1 MFRGY
6 RLSLLL
12 LDRLVFSLLLR
23 RLFLRCLRR
32 FIAHSLSLARKRV
45 CRGGYSVLCR
55 RTSFF
60 KSAPIV
66 RFDWTSGVAR
76 STFDVLMAQTSAV
89 VIASANNLSVKYG
102 HQVVL
107 DGATI
112 AFMEGEHIG
121 LVGRNGSGKSTFL
134 QIAAGVAH
142 PDSGEFSCRRDLV
155 TGYMPQI
162 SGLDDAATVHANI
175 LSGAQRI
182 LDLIAEYERV
192 PGDSPLSATLLDQ
205 IGEADGWNLEHRIK
219 SLITNL
225 HAPES
230 DRVVGTLSG
239 GEKRRV
245 ALCRALIAR
254 PDFLI
259 LDEPTNHLD
268 TGSIEWLEDFLAR
281 YAGTCLFVTHD
292 RYFLDRV
299 ATRIVELSRGQFISY
314 DGNYTDYLLARVQR
328 QAVEEMQEH
337 KRQKFLKRELQ
348 WVRKAPRARR
358 TKSVDR
364 VERYFEMA
372 AQEAPETEID
382 VELIIPTPPKLANRI
397 IELTDVS
404 VELGGR
410 TLFQNVNLNLVA
422 GERLGVV
429 GRNGLGKTSLLKV
442 ILQEL
447 PAASGGVEIGA
458 RTQINYVDQNRLLLD
473 DAKTVWEEVG
483 SGGEHVTLGEQS
495 ITLRA
500 YLRRFLFSE
509 ERINT
514 KISQLS
520 GGERS
525 RVLLAKILKRGGNV
539 LILDEPTNDLDLG
552 TLRLL
557 EEALVA
563 FGGCVIVVSH
573 DRYFLNRVC
582 TSILA
587 FEGEGRVAYSVG
599 NYDYYLEKRSAL
611 SSARDSNPAPAAV
624 AAEPKKSK
632 QKPRKLKWKEEREWE
647 SMETNILAAENEV
660 SDLEATFSA
669 PDVYAKP
676 RAEISDLETQLKT
689 ARDKVAH
696 LYARWHEL
704 ELLHGVRSIE
714 D

>member
-1 MFRGY
+1 M
-6 RLSLLL
+6 LPM
-12 LDRLVFSLLLR
+12 
-23 RLFLRCLRR
+23 
-32 FIAHSLSLARKRV
+32 AE
-45 CRGGYSVLCR
+45 
-55 RTSFF
+55 TST
-60 KSAPIV
+60 A
-66 RFDWTSGVAR
+66 
-76 STFDVLMAQTSAV
+76 

-102 HQVVL
+102 TQVVL

-112 AFMEGEHIG
+112 AFSEGEHIG

-134 QIAAGVAH
+134 QIAAGVAQA
-142 PDSGEFSCRRDLV
+142 DSGEFTRRRDLV

-162 SGLDDAATVHANI
+162 SGLDDAITVHANI

-182 LDLIAEYERV
+182 LDLIAEYERLS
-192 PGDSPLSATLLDQ
+192 GDSPLSAALLDQ
-205 IGEADGWNLEHRIK
+205 IGQADGWNLEHRIK

-245 ALCRALIAR
+245 ALCRALVAR

-268 TGSIEWLEDFLAR
+268 TGSIEWLEDFLAH

-299 ATRIVELSRGQFISY
+299 ATRIVELSRGQFTSY
-314 DGNYTDYLLARVQR
+314 DGNYTDYLLARAQR
-328 QAVEEMQEH
+328 KAIEEAQEH
-337 KRQKFLKRELQ
+337 QRQKFLKRELQ

-372 AQEAPETEID
+372 AREAPEAELD

-397 IELTDVS
+397 IELRDVS

-410 TLFQNVNLNLVA
+410 TLFEHVNLNLTA
-422 GERLGVV
+422 GERLGIV
-429 GRNGLGKTSLLKV
+429 GRNGLGKSSLLKV

-447 PAASGGVEIGA
+447 PVASGAVEIGA

-473 DAKTVWEEVG
+473 DDKTVWEEVG
-483 SGGEHVTLGEQS
+483 SGGEHVTLGEES

-509 ERINT
+509 DRINT
-514 KISQLS
+514 RISQLS

-539 LILDEPTNDLDLG
+539 LMLDEPTNDLDLG

-587 FEGEGRVAYSVG
+587 FEGEGRVVYRVG
-599 NYDYYLEKRSAL
+599 NYDYYLEKRGAL
-611 SSARDSNPAPAAV
+611 HAVPEPAPAAAV
-624 AAEPKKSK
+624 AGQTKRKDR
-632 QKPRKLKWKEEREWE
+632 PRKLKWKEEREWA
-647 SMETNILAAENEV
+647 SMEANILSAENEV
-660 SDLEATFSA
+660 SDLEAVFAA
-669 PDVYAKP
+669 PDFYLKP
-676 RAEISDLETQLKT
+676 RSEIFELETQLKT

-696 LYARWHEL
+696 LYARWQEL
-704 ELLHGVRSIE
+704 DLLQSAPSS
-714 D
+714 

>member
-1 MFRGY
+1 M
-6 RLSLLL
+6 
-12 LDRLVFSLLLR
+12 
-23 RLFLRCLRR
+23 
-32 FIAHSLSLARKRV
+32 AE
-45 CRGGYSVLCR
+45 
-55 RTSFF
+55 TST
-60 KSAPIV
+60 I
-66 RFDWTSGVAR
+66 
-76 STFDVLMAQTSAV
+76 
-89 VIASANNLSVKYG
+89 IASANNLSVKYG
-102 HQVVL
+102 TQVVL
-107 DGATI
+107 EGATI
-112 AFMEGEHIG
+112 AFNEGEHIG

-134 QIAAGVAH
+134 RIAAGVTE
-142 PDSGEFSCRRDLV
+142 PDSGEFTSRRGLV

-162 SGLDDAATVHANI
+162 SELDDAATVHANI

-182 LDLIAEYERV
+182 LDLIADYERL
-192 PGDSPLSATLLDQ
+192 PGDSPLSATVLDQ
-205 IGEADGWNLEHRIK
+205 ITQADGWNLEHRIK
-219 SLITNL
+219 SLVTNL
-225 HAPES
+225 HAPEPE
-230 DRVVGTLSG
+230 RVVGTLSG

-245 ALCRALIAR
+245 ALCRALLAR

-299 ATRIVELSRGQFISY
+299 ATRMVELSRGQFASY
-314 DGNYTDYLLARVQR
+314 EGNYTDYLLARVQR
-328 QAVEEMQEH
+328 KAVEEMQEH
-337 KRQKFLKRELQ
+337 KRQRFLKRELQ

-372 AQEAPETEID
+372 TQEAPEAELDI
-382 VELIIPTPPKLANRI
+382 ELIIPTPPKLANRI
-397 IELTDVS
+397 IELREVS

-410 TLFQNVNLNLVA
+410 TLFENLNLNLTA

-429 GRNGLGKTSLLKV
+429 GRNGLGKSSLLKV

-447 PAASGGVEIGA
+447 PVTHGEVEIGA
-458 RTQINYVDQNRLLLD
+458 RTQINYVDQNRLLLND
-473 DAKTVWEEVG
+473 EKTVWEEVG
-483 SGGEHVTLGEQS
+483 TGSEHVTLGEQS

-509 ERINT
+509 DRINT

-539 LILDEPTNDLDLG
+539 LMLDEPTNDLDLG

-587 FEGEGRVAYSVG
+587 FEGEGRVTYDVG
-599 NYDYYLEKRSAL
+599 DYDYCLGRRAAATSA
-611 SSARDSNPAPAAV
+611 APDSISKPEAGTAQ
-624 AAEPKKSK
+624 KKS
-632 QKPRKLKWKEEREWE
+632 QDKPRKLKWKEEREWE
-647 SMETNILAAENEV
+647 SMEASILAAENAV
-660 SDLEATFSA
+660 SDLEATFAA
-669 PDVYAKP
+669 PDFYARP
-676 RAEISDLETQLKT
+676 RADISDLETQLKS
-689 ARDKVAH
+689 ARDKVAQ

-704 ELLHGVRSIE
+704 ELLQGVPPGGDGASPNPVL
-714 D
+714 

>member
-1 MFRGY
+1 M
-6 RLSLLL
+6 S
-12 LDRLVFSLLLR
+12 
-23 RLFLRCLRR
+23 
-32 FIAHSLSLARKRV
+32 
-45 CRGGYSVLCR
+45 
-55 RTSFF
+55 
-60 KSAPIV
+60 
-66 RFDWTSGVAR
+66 
-76 STFDVLMAQTSAV
+76 V

-102 HQVVL
+102 TQIVL

-112 AFMEGEHIG
+112 AFREGEHIG

-134 QIAAGVAH
+134 QIAAGVAQA
-142 PDSGEFSCRRDLV
+142 DSGEFTRRRDLV
-155 TGYMPQI
+155 TGYMPQV

-182 LDLIAEYERV
+182 LDLITAYESV
-192 PGDSPLSATLLDQ
+192 PGDSARSGIVLDQ
-205 IGEADGWNLEHRIK
+205 ISHFDGWNLEHRIK
-219 SLITNL
+219 SLVTNL
-225 HAPES
+225 HAPDP

-245 ALCRALIAR
+245 ALCRALLAR

-299 ATRIVELSRGQFISY
+299 ATRIVELSRGQFTSCE
-314 DGNYTDYLLARVQR
+314 GNYTDYLLARVQR

-348 WVRKAPRARR
+348 WVRRAPRARR

-372 AQEAPETEID
+372 AQDAPEAELD
-382 VELIIPTPPKLANRI
+382 VELIIPTPPKLANRV
-397 IELTDVS
+397 IELRDVS

-410 TLFQNVNLNLVA
+410 TLFQHVNLNLVA

-429 GRNGLGKTSLLKV
+429 GRNGLGKSSLLKV

-447 PAASGGVEIGA
+447 PVASGEVEIGA

-473 DAKTVWEEVG
+473 DDKTVWEEVG

-500 YLRRFLFSE
+500 YLRRFLFTE

-539 LILDEPTNDLDLG
+539 LMLDEPTNDLDLG

-587 FEGEGRVAYSVG
+587 FEGEGRVTYNVG
-599 NYDYYLEKRSAL
+599 NYDYYLEKRSA
-611 SSARDSNPAPAAV
+611 RDSLRDQKSETKGQSRSDPAPTAA
-624 AAEPKKSK
+624 AAAARKSK
-632 QKPRKLKWKEEREWE
+632 DKPRKLTWKEEREWE
-647 SMETNILAAENEV
+647 SMESNILA
-660 SDLEATFSA
+660 
-669 PDVYAKP
+669 
-676 RAEISDLETQLKT
+676 
-689 ARDKVAH
+689 
-696 LYARWHEL
+696 
-704 ELLHGVRSIE
+704 
-714 D
+714 

>member
-1 MFRGY
+1 M
-6 RLSLLL
+6 SEP
-12 LDRLVFSLLLR
+12 
-23 RLFLRCLRR
+23 
-32 FIAHSLSLARKRV
+32 
-45 CRGGYSVLCR
+45 VLN
-55 RTSFF
+55 
-60 KSAPIV
+60 A
-66 RFDWTSGVAR
+66 
-76 STFDVLMAQTSAV
+76 
-89 VIASANNLSVKYG
+89 IASATELVVRFGN
-102 HQVVL
+102 QAVL
-107 DGATI
+107 DHATVTI
-112 AFMEGEHIG
+112 LEGERVG

-134 QIAAGVAH
+134 QIAAGIMK
-142 PDSGEFSCRRDLV
+142 PDAGEFNPRRDLV
-155 TGYMPQI
+155 VGYMPQMFE
-162 SGLDDAATVHANI
+162 LEEKATVHANI

-182 LDLIAEYERV
+182 LDLIVEYELA
-192 PGDSPLSATLLDQ
+192 PAESARSGILLDQ
-205 IGEADGWNLEHRIK
+205 ISHFDGWNLEHRIK
-219 SLITNL
+219 GLITNL
-225 HAPES
+225 HAPDPERIVAS
-230 DRVVGTLSG
+230 LSG

-245 ALCRALIAR
+245 ALCRALLAR

-268 TGSIEWLEDFLAR
+268 TGSIQWLEDFLAR
-281 YAGTCLFVTHD
+281 YSGTCLFVTHD
-292 RYFLDRV
+292 RYFLDRI
-299 ATRIVELSRGQFISY
+299 ATRVVELSRGKFYSY
-314 DGNYTDYLLARVQR
+314 AGNYTDYLLARAER
-328 QAVEEMQEH
+328 QAVEEMQEN
-337 KRQKFLKRELQ
+337 KRQKFLKRELA

-364 VERYFEMA
+364 VERYFEMT
-372 AQEAPETEID
+372 AQEAPETELD

-410 TLFQNVNLNLVA
+410 TLFQHVNLNLAA
-422 GERLGVV
+422 GERVGVV
-429 GRNGLGKTSLLKV
+429 GRNGLGKSSLLKV

-447 PAASGGVEIGA
+447 PAASGAVEIGA

-509 ERINT
+509 DRINT

-539 LILDEPTNDLDLG
+539 LMLDEPTNDLDLG

-587 FEGEGRVAYSVG
+587 FEGDGRVAYRVG
-599 NYDYYLEKRSAL
+599 NYDYYLEKRVISEPTPA
-611 SSARDSNPAPAAV
+611 SIPPATAVAPASTKTK
-624 AAEPKKSK
+624 E
-632 QKPRKLKWKEEREWE
+632 KPR
-647 SMETNILAAENEV
+647 
-660 SDLEATFSA
+660 
-669 PDVYAKP
+669 
-676 RAEISDLETQLKT
+676 
-689 ARDKVAH
+689 
-696 LYARWHEL
+696 
-704 ELLHGVRSIE
+704 
-714 D
+714 

>member
-1 MFRGY
+1 M
-6 RLSLLL
+6 
-12 LDRLVFSLLLR
+12 
-23 RLFLRCLRR
+23 
-32 FIAHSLSLARKRV
+32 AE
-45 CRGGYSVLCR
+45 
-55 RTSFF
+55 TST
-60 KSAPIV
+60 A
-66 RFDWTSGVAR
+66 
-76 STFDVLMAQTSAV
+76 

-102 HQVVL
+102 TQVVL
-107 DGATI
+107 GGATI
-112 AFMEGEHIG
+112 AFKEGEHIG

-134 QIAAGVAH
+134 QIAAGVAQA
-142 PDSGEFSCRRDLV
+142 DSGEFTRRRDLI
-155 TGYMPQI
+155 TGYMPQV

-192 PGDSPLSATLLDQ
+192 PADSPLSASLLEQ
-205 IGEADGWNLEHRIK
+205 IIQADGWNLEHRIK

-245 ALCRALIAR
+245 ALCRALLAR

-299 ATRIVELSRGQFISY
+299 ATRIVELSRGEFTSY
-314 DGNYTDYLLARVQR
+314 DGNYTDYLLARAQR
-328 QAVEEMQEH
+328 QAVEEAQEH
-337 KRQKFLKRELQ
+337 QRQKFLKRELQ

-372 AQEAPETEID
+372 AQEAPEAELD

-397 IELTDVS
+397 IELRDVS

-410 TLFQNVNLNLVA
+410 TLFQHVNLNLAA

-429 GRNGLGKTSLLKV
+429 GRNGLGKSSLLKV

-447 PAASGGVEIGA
+447 PAASGAVEIGA
-458 RTQINYVDQNRLLLD
+458 RTHINYVDQNRLLLD
-473 DAKTVWEEVG
+473 DEKTVWEEVG

-509 ERINT
+509 DRINT

-539 LILDEPTNDLDLG
+539 LMLDEPTNDLDLG

-587 FEGEGRVAYSVG
+587 FEGDGRVAYSVG
-599 NYDYYLEKRSAL
+599 NYDYYLEKRDAVNPV
-611 SSARDSNPAPAAV
+611 RDSYPAPAGT
-624 AAEPKKSK
+624 AAEQRKSK
-632 QKPRKLKWKEEREWE
+632 DKPRKLKWKEEREWA
-647 SMETNILAAENEV
+647 SMEANILSAENEV
-660 SDLEATFSA
+660 SELEATFAA
-669 PDVYAKP
+669 PDFYAKP
-676 RAEISDLETQLKT
+676 RSEIFELETQLKT
-689 ARDKVAH
+689 ARDKVAR
-696 LYARWHEL
+696 LYARWQEL
-704 ELLHGVRSIE
+704 ELLQSVPSS
-714 D
+714 